1 MRKPIPLRVGEVL
14 TANVKRHLGP
24 KRVLITLKGHL
35 LVAEPERTV
44 APGEP
49 ITVQVLSIF
58 PRIHLRHLAM
68 EDAED
73 TPPEASLPLDLQT

>member
-1 MRKPIPLRVGEVL
+1 VGEVL
-14 TANVKRHLGP
+14 KANVKRLLGP
-24 KRVLITLKGHL
+24 KRVLIVLKGHL

-49 ITVQVLSIF
+49 ITVQVLSIH

-68 EDAED
+68 QDTEDA
-73 TPPEASLPLDLQT
+73 PPQASLPLDLQT

>member
-1 MRKPIPLRVGEVL
+1 VKRPVPLRVGEIL

-24 KRVLITLKGHL
+24 RRALITLKGHL
-35 LVAEPERTV
+35 LVAESDRGV

-58 PRIHLRHLAM
+58 PRIHLRHVSADEVTQM
-68 EDAED
+68 MTGPDI
-73 TPPEASLPLDLQT
+73 PLDLQT

>member
-1 MRKPIPLRVGEVL
+1 
-14 TANVKRHLGP
+14 VKRHLAP

-35 LVAEPERTV
+35 LVAESDRGV

-58 PRIHLRHLAM
+58 PRIHLRHVS
-68 EDAED
+68 ED
-73 TPPEASLPLDLQT
+73 EATQMMPQRPLPLDLQT